1 MSRTEM
7 TPKVEK
13 KLQDLRTLLEVAQ
26 AMTGVLQ
33 LQPLLELIV
42 ASASRL
48 VDADRTS
55 LFLLEPDGSLWTRVA
70 QDSTD
75 IRLPPGFG
83 IAGLVARTGQAISI
97 PDAYED
103 PRFSKDIDRKTGF
116 RTRSVLCV
124 PLVTP
129 SGAVVGVIEAMNKKG
144 DVPFD
149 ADDEE
154 SLRALGSHAAL
165 ALETQRL
172 LEGERDRQRMESE
185 IELARKIQENLRPR
199 RLPELPGLR
208 LAAWQETAEKTGGDY
223 YDVMEA
229 PLGSLDLLVCDV
241 SGHGLASTVLMS
253 AARAYLRALHLV
265 ESNPQRLVEK
275 LNRLI
280 TPDIPSDSFATLVV
294 CRVGPAGDACYVSAG
309 HLPPLVYRPGRRAF
323 DVLEETDLFLG
334 WSTETTYRAF
344 QIEPLQ
350 PGDLVVLATDGLY
363 EASSPEGALW
373 GLDAVREAIAAA
385 AHEGAHGVIEALRAG
400 VFGHAEKLFL
410 ADDITLLVGERT

>member
-1 MSRTEM
+1 MAST
-7 TPKVEK
+7 VEK
-13 KLQDLRTLLEVAQ
+13 RLQDLRTLLEVAQ
-26 AMTGVLQ
+26 AMTGVRQ

-42 ASASRL
+42 ASATRL

-83 IAGLVARTGQAISI
+83 IAGIVARTGETIAIA
-97 PDAYED
+97 DAYED
-103 PRFSKDIDRKTGF
+103 PRFSQDVDRKTGF

-129 SGAVVGVIEAMNKKG
+129 SGAIVGVIEAMNKKG

-149 ADDEE
+149 ADDAEA
-154 SLRALGSHAAL
+154 LRALGSHAAL

-172 LEGERDRQRMESE
+172 LEGERERQRMESE
-185 IELARKIQENLRPR
+185 IELARKIQENLRPK
-199 RLPELPGLR
+199 RLPESPGLR

-265 ESNPQRLVEK
+265 ESRPQRLVER
-275 LNRLI
+275 LSQLI

-294 CRVGPAGDACYVSAG
+294 CRIGPAGDACYVSAG
-309 HLPPLVYRPGRRAF
+309 HLPPLVYRPRSRSF
-323 DVLEETDLFLG
+323 DALEETDLVLG
-334 WSTETTYRAF
+334 WSAATAYAAHTIA
-344 QIEPLQ
+344 PLE

-363 EASSPEGALW
+363 EAASPAGLLW
-373 GLDAVREAIAAA
+373 GLDPVRDAIAAA

-400 VFGHAEKLFL
+400 VFGHAEKLTL
-410 ADDITLLVGERT
+410 EDDITLLVAEKL

>member
-1 MSRTEM
+1 MAPT
-7 TPKVEK
+7 VDK
-13 KLQDLRTLLEVAQ
+13 KLQDLRTLLAVAQ
-26 AMTGVLQ
+26 AMTGVRQ

-42 ASASRL
+42 ASATRL

-83 IAGLVARTGQAISI
+83 IAGIVARTGQTIAIA
-97 PDAYED
+97 DAYED
-103 PRFSKDIDRKTGF
+103 PRFSREVDLKTGF
-116 RTRSVLCV
+116 RTRSILCV
-124 PLVTP
+124 PLTTP
-129 SGAVVGVIEAMNKKG
+129 SGSIVGVIEAMNKKG
-144 DVPFD
+144 DLPFD

-154 SLRALGSHAAL
+154 SLRALGSHAAV

-172 LEGERDRQRMESE
+172 LDGEVERRRMESE

-199 RLPELPGLR
+199 TLPTPPWLC

-229 PLGSLDLLVCDV
+229 SGGSFDLLVCDV

-265 ESNPQRLVEK
+265 ESNPQKLIEK

-280 TPDIPSDSFATLVV
+280 SPDIPDDAFATLVA
-294 CRVGPAGDACYVSAG
+294 CRIGPAGDACYVSAG
-309 HLPPLVYRPGRRAF
+309 HLPPLVYRPRKGTF
-323 DVLEETDLFLG
+323 DTLEQTDIVLGYSAD
-334 WSTETTYRAF
+334 STYHAH
-344 QIEPLQ
+344 QIDRLER
-350 PGDLVVLATDGLY
+350 GDLVVLVTDGLH
-363 EASSPEGALW
+363 EAANPDGLLW
-373 GLDAVREAIAAA
+373 GLDPVRDAIAAA

-400 VFGHAEKLFL
+400 VFGYSEKLFL
-410 ADDITLLVGERT
+410 ADDITLLVAEKL

>member
-1 MSRTEM
+1 M

-26 AMTGVLQ
+26 AMTGMRE

-42 ASASRL
+42 ASATRL

-83 IAGLVARTGQAISI
+83 IAGLVARTGETIAIA
-97 PDAYED
+97 DAYLD
-103 PRFSKDIDRKTGF
+103 PRFSPDVDQRTGF
-116 RTRSVLCV
+116 RTRSILCV

-129 SGAVVGVIEAMNKKG
+129 SGSVVGVIEAMNKKG
-144 DVPFD
+144 DGPFD

-172 LEGERDRQRMESE
+172 LEGELKRQRMESE
-185 IELARKIQENLRPR
+185 IELARKIQEGLRPK
-199 RLPELPGLR
+199 RLPERPGLR

-229 PLGSLDLLVCDV
+229 PFGSIDLLVCDV

-265 ESNPQRLVEK
+265 ESNPQKLIQK

-280 TPDIPSDSFATLVV
+280 TPDIPDDAFATLVA
-294 CRVGPAGDACYVSAG
+294 CRIGPGGDACYVSAG
-309 HLPPLVYRPGRRAF
+309 HLPPLVYRPRKGTF
-323 DVLEETDLFLG
+323 DSLEESDLILG
-334 WSTETTYRAF
+334 YSTETTYHAH
-344 QIEPLQ
+344 QIDRLE

-363 EASSPEGALW
+363 EAASPDGILW
-373 GLDAVREAIAAA
+373 GLDAAKDAIAGA

-410 ADDITLLVGERT
+410 EDDITLLVAQKV

>member
-1 MSRTEM
+1 M
-7 TPKVEK
+7 TPTIEK
-13 KLQDLRTLLEVAQ
+13 RLQDLRTLLEVAQ
-26 AMTGVLQ
+26 AMTGVRQ

-42 ASASRL
+42 ASATRL

-83 IAGLVARTGQAISI
+83 IAGIVARTGETMSI

-103 PRFSKDIDRKTGF
+103 PRFSRAVDVKTGY
-116 RTRSVLCV
+116 RTRSILCV

-129 SGAVVGVIEAMNKKG
+129 SGSVVGVIEAMNKKG
-144 DVPFD
+144 DIPFD

-154 SLRALGSHAAL
+154 SLRALGSHAAV
-165 ALETQRL
+165 ALDTQRL
-172 LEGERDRQRMESE
+172 LDGELKRERMESE

-199 RLPELPGLR
+199 KLPEPSWLR

-229 PLGSLDLLVCDV
+229 PLGSFDLLVCDV

-265 ESNPQRLVEK
+265 ESNPQKLIEK

-280 TPDIPSDSFATLVV
+280 SPDIPDDAFATLVA
-294 CRVGPAGDACYVSAG
+294 CRIGPGGDACYVSAG
-309 HLPPLVYRPGRRAF
+309 HLPPLVYRPRAKTF
-323 DVLEETDLFLG
+323 DAHEETDIVLG
-334 WSTETTYRAF
+334 YSVDSTYRAH
-344 QIEPLQ
+344 QIDRLER
-350 PGDLVVLATDGLY
+350 GDLVVLATDGLY
-363 EASSPEGALW
+363 EAANPEGLLW

-400 VFGHAEKLFL
+400 VFGYSERLFL
-410 ADDITLLVGERT
+410 DDDITLVVAEKL

>member
-1 MSRTEM
+1 M
-7 TPKVEK
+7 TPDVEK

-26 AMTGVLQ
+26 AMTGVRQ

-42 ASASRL
+42 AAATRL
-48 VDADRTS
+48 VEADRTS

-83 IAGLVARTGQAISI
+83 IAGLVARTGQTIAIA
-97 PDAYED
+97 DAYED
-103 PRFSKDIDRKTGF
+103 PRFSRDVDLKTGY
-116 RTRSVLCV
+116 RTRSILCV

-129 SGAVVGVIEAMNKKG
+129 SGSVVGVIEAMNKKG
-144 DVPFD
+144 DGPFD

-154 SLRALGSHAAL
+154 SLRALGSHAAV

-172 LEGERDRQRMESE
+172 LEGERERLQMASE

-199 RLPELPGLR
+199 HLPEPPGLR

-265 ESNPQRLVEK
+265 ESNPQKLIEK

-280 TPDIPSDSFATLVV
+280 TPDIPDDAFATLVA
-294 CRVGPAGDACYVSAG
+294 CRIGPAGDACYVSAG
-309 HLPPLVYRPGRRAF
+309 HLPPLVYRPLKGTF
-323 DVLEETDLFLG
+323 DSLEETDLILG
-334 WSTETTYRAF
+334 YSTATSYRAH
-344 QIEPLQ
+344 QIDRLER
-350 PGDLVVLATDGLY
+350 GDLVVLATDGLY
-363 EASSPEGALW
+363 EAASPDGLLW

-400 VFGHAEKLFL
+400 VFGHSEKLFL
-410 ADDITLLVGERT
+410 ADDITLLVAEKL

>member
-1 MSRTEM
+1 M

-26 AMTGVLQ
+26 AMTGMRQ

-83 IAGLVARTGQAISI
+83 IAGLVARTGQTVAIA
-97 PDAYED
+97 DAYLD
-103 PRFSKDIDRKTGF
+103 SRFSREVDLKTGY
-116 RTRSVLCV
+116 RTRSILCV

-129 SGAVVGVIEAMNKKG
+129 SGSVVGVIEAMNKKG
-144 DVPFD
+144 DGLFD

-172 LEGERDRQRMESE
+172 LEGELKRQRMESE
-185 IELARKIQENLRPR
+185 IELARKIQEGLRPK

-229 PLGSLDLLVCDV
+229 PFGSVDLLVCDV

-265 ESNPQRLVEK
+265 ESNPQKLISK

-280 TPDIPSDSFATLVV
+280 TPDIPDDAFATLVA
-294 CRVGPAGDACYVSAG
+294 CRIGPGGDACYVSAG
-309 HLPPLVYRPGRRAF
+309 HLPPLVYRPRKKTF
-323 DVLEETDLFLG
+323 DPLEETDLILG
-334 WSTETTYRAF
+334 YSIETAYHAH
-344 QIEPLQ
+344 QIDRLE

-363 EASSPEGALW
+363 EAASPDGILW
-373 GLDAVREAIAAA
+373 GLDAAKDAIAGA
-385 AHEGAHGVIEALRAG
+385 AHEGAHGVIESLRAG

-410 ADDITLLVGERT
+410 EDDITLLVAEKV

>member
-1 MSRTEM
+1 MAPT
-7 TPKVEK
+7 VEK
-13 KLQDLRTLLEVAQ
+13 RLQDLRTLLEVAQ
-26 AMTGVLQ
+26 AMTGVRQ

-42 ASASRL
+42 ASATRL

-83 IAGLVARTGQAISI
+83 IAGIVARTGETVSI
-97 PDAYED
+97 ADAYED
-103 PRFSKDIDRKTGF
+103 PRFSRDVDLKTGF
-116 RTRSVLCV
+116 RTRSILCV

-129 SGAVVGVIEAMNKKG
+129 SGSIVGVIEAMNKKG
-144 DVPFD
+144 DGPFD

-154 SLRALGSHAAL
+154 RLRALGSHAAL

-172 LEGERDRQRMESE
+172 LEGELKRQRMESE
-185 IELARKIQENLRPR
+185 IELARRIQEGLRPR
-199 RLPELPGLR
+199 SLPEIPGLR

-229 PLGSLDLLVCDV
+229 PFGSVDLLVCDV

-265 ESNPQRLVEK
+265 ESDPQKLLEK
-275 LNRLI
+275 LNGLI
-280 TPDIPSDSFATLVV
+280 TPDIPDDAFATLVA
-294 CRVGPAGDACYVSAG
+294 CRIGPAGDACYVSAG
-309 HLPPLVYRPGRRAF
+309 HLPPLVYRPRRRTF
-323 DVLEETDLFLG
+323 DALEETDIVLG
-334 WSTETTYRAF
+334 WSEASTYRAHPVD
-344 QIEPLQ
+344 PLE
-350 PGDLVVLATDGLY
+350 PGDLVVLVTDGLY
-363 EASSPEGALW
+363 EAASPEGALW

-400 VFGHAEKLFL
+400 VFGHAEQLFL
-410 ADDITLLVGERT
+410 ADDITLLVAEKT

>member
-1 MSRTEM
+1 M
-7 TPKVEK
+7 TPTVEK

-42 ASASRL
+42 ASATRL

-83 IAGLVARTGQAISI
+83 IAGIVARTGRTIAIA
-97 PDAYED
+97 DAYED
-103 PRFSKDIDRKTGF
+103 PRFSKDVDRKTGY
-116 RTRSVLCV
+116 RTRSILCV

-129 SGAVVGVIEAMNKKG
+129 SGSIVGVIEAMNKKG
-144 DVPFD
+144 DGPFD

-172 LEGERDRQRMESE
+172 LEGERERQRMESE
-185 IELARKIQENLRPR
+185 IELARRIQENLRPR
-199 RLPELPGLR
+199 KLPERPGLR

-265 ESNPQRLVEK
+265 ESNPQKLVEK

-280 TPDIPSDSFATLVV
+280 TPDIPSDAFATLVV
-294 CRVGPAGDACYVSAG
+294 CRIGLAGDACYVSAG
-309 HLPPLVYRPGRRAF
+309 HLPPLVYRPATRSF
-323 DVLEETDLFLG
+323 DVLEETDLVLG
-334 WSTETTYRAF
+334 WSTETAYRAH
-344 QIEPLQ
+344 QIEPLR

-363 EASSPEGALW
+363 EAASPQGSLW
-373 GLDAVREAIAAA
+373 GLGAVREAIAAA
-385 AHEGAHGVIEALRAG
+385 APDGAHGVIEALRAG
-400 VFGHAEKLFL
+400 VFGHAERLFL
-410 ADDITLLVGERT
+410 EDDITLLVAEKL

>member
-1 MSRTEM
+1 MAPT
-7 TPKVEK
+7 VEK
-13 KLQDLRTLLEVAQ
+13 RLQDLRTLLEVAQ
-26 AMTGVLQ
+26 AMTGVRQ

-42 ASASRL
+42 ASATRL

-83 IAGLVARTGQAISI
+83 IAGIVARTGETISI
-97 PDAYED
+97 ADAYED
-103 PRFSKDIDRKTGF
+103 ARFSRDVDLKTGF
-116 RTRSVLCV
+116 RTRSILCV

-129 SGAVVGVIEAMNKKG
+129 SGSIVGVIEAMNKKG
-144 DVPFD
+144 DGPFD

-154 SLRALGSHAAL
+154 RLRALGSHAAL

-172 LEGERDRQRMESE
+172 LEGELKRQRMENE
-185 IELARKIQENLRPR
+185 IELARRIQEGLRPR
-199 RLPELPGLR
+199 SLPEIPGLR

-223 YDVMEA
+223 YDVMQA
-229 PLGSLDLLVCDV
+229 PLGSVDLLVCDV

-265 ESNPQRLVEK
+265 ESNPQKLIEK

-280 TPDIPSDSFATLVV
+280 SPDIPDDAFATLVA
-294 CRVGPAGDACYVSAG
+294 CRIGPSGDACYVSAG
-309 HLPPLVYRPGRRAF
+309 HLPPLVYRPRKRTF
-323 DVLEETDLFLG
+323 DALEETDIVLG
-334 WSTETTYRAF
+334 WSEASTYRAH
-344 QIEPLQ
+344 QIDPLE
-350 PGDLVVLATDGLY
+350 PGDLVVLVTDGLY
-363 EASSPEGALW
+363 EAASPEGLLW

-400 VFGHAEKLFL
+400 VFGHAEQLFL
-410 ADDITLLVGERT
+410 ADDITLLVAEKT

>member
-1 MSRTEM
+1 MSIDTM
-7 TPKVEK
+7 APTVDK
-13 KLQDLRTLLEVAQ
+13 KLQDLRTLLAVAQ
-26 AMTGVLQ
+26 AMTGVRQ

-42 ASASRL
+42 ASATRL

-83 IAGLVARTGQAISI
+83 IAGIVARTGQTVAIA
-97 PDAYED
+97 DAYED
-103 PRFSKDIDRKTGF
+103 PRFSRDVDLKTGY
-116 RTRSVLCV
+116 RTRSILCV
-124 PLVTP
+124 PLTTP
-129 SGAVVGVIEAMNKKG
+129 SGSIVGVIEAMNKQG
-144 DVPFD
+144 DLPFD

-154 SLRALGSHAAL
+154 SLRALGSHAAV

-172 LEGERDRQRMESE
+172 LDGEVERRRMESE

-199 RLPELPGLR
+199 TLPAPSWLC

-229 PLGSLDLLVCDV
+229 PGGSFDLLVCDV

-265 ESNPQRLVEK
+265 ESNPQKLIEK

-280 TPDIPSDSFATLVV
+280 SPDIPDDAFATLVA
-294 CRVGPAGDACYVSAG
+294 CRIGPCGDACYVSAG
-309 HLPPLVYRPGRRAF
+309 HLPPLVYRPRKGTF
-323 DVLEETDLFLG
+323 DTLEETDIVLG
-334 WSTETTYRAF
+334 YAADSTYRAH
-344 QIEPLQ
+344 QIDRLER
-350 PGDLVVLATDGLY
+350 GDLVVLATDGLY
-363 EASSPEGALW
+363 EAANPEGHLW
-373 GLDAVREAIAAA
+373 GLEPVREAIAAA

-400 VFGHAEKLFL
+400 VFGHSEKLFL
-410 ADDITLLVGERT
+410 ADDITLLVAEKV

>member
-1 MSRTEM
+1 M
-7 TPKVEK
+7 TPQVEK

-26 AMTGVLQ
+26 AMTGVRQ

-42 ASASRL
+42 ASATRL

-55 LFLLEPDGSLWTRVA
+55 LFLLDEDGSLWTRVA
-70 QDSTD
+70 QESGD

-83 IAGLVARTGQAISI
+83 IAGLVARTGKAVSI

-103 PRFSKDIDRKTGF
+103 PRFSHDIDRKTGY

-129 SGAVVGVIEAMNKKG
+129 SGSIVGVIEAMNKKG
-144 DVPFD
+144 DGPFD
-149 ADDEE
+149 GDDEE

-172 LEGERDRQRMESE
+172 LEGEIEHQRVESE
-185 IELARKIQENLRPR
+185 IELARKIQENLRPK
-199 RLPELPGLR
+199 RLPEPPGLR
-208 LAAWQETAEKTGGDY
+208 ITAWQETAEKTGGDY
-223 YDVMEA
+223 YDVMEG
-229 PLGSLDLLVCDV
+229 PGGSLDLLVCDV

-265 ESNPQRLVEK
+265 ETNPWKLVEK

-280 TPDIPSDSFATLVV
+280 SPDVPDDAFATLVV
-294 CRVGPAGDACYVSAG
+294 CRIGSTGEACYVSAG
-309 HLPPLVYRPGRRAF
+309 HLPPLVYRPREKAF
-323 DVLEETDLFLG
+323 DPLEETDLVLG
-334 WSTETTYRAF
+334 FSPSTTFRAH
-344 QIEPLQ
+344 QIDPLE

-363 EASSPEGALW
+363 EAASPEGTLW
-373 GLDAVREAIAAA
+373 GLDAVKESIAAA
-385 AHEGAHGVIEALRAG
+385 AHEGAHGVIESLRAG
-400 VFGHAEKLFL
+400 VFGHSEKLYL
-410 ADDITLLVGERT
+410 ADDITLLVAEKT

>member
-1 MSRTEM
+1 MSPTAM
-7 TPKVEK
+7 TPTIEK
-13 KLQDLRTLLEVAQ
+13 RLQDLRTLLEVAQ
-26 AMTGVLQ
+26 AMTGIRQ

-42 ASASRL
+42 ASATRL

-83 IAGLVARTGQAISI
+83 IAGIVARTGETLSI
-97 PDAYED
+97 ADAYED
-103 PRFSKDIDRKTGF
+103 PRFSRDVDVKTGY
-116 RTRSVLCV
+116 RTRSILCV

-129 SGAVVGVIEAMNKKG
+129 SGSVVGVIEAMNKKG
-144 DVPFD
+144 EIPFD

-154 SLRALGSHAAL
+154 SLRALGSHAAV
-165 ALETQRL
+165 ALDTQRL
-172 LEGERDRQRMESE
+172 LVGELKRERMESE

-199 RLPELPGLR
+199 KLPEPSWLR

-229 PLGSLDLLVCDV
+229 PLGSFDLLVCDV

-265 ESNPQRLVEK
+265 ESNPQKLIEK

-280 TPDIPSDSFATLVV
+280 SPDIPDDAFATLVA
-294 CRVGPAGDACYVSAG
+294 CRIGPGGDACYVSAG
-309 HLPPLVYRPGRRAF
+309 HLPPLVYRPRNGTF
-323 DVLEETDLFLG
+323 DAHEETDIVLG
-334 WSTETTYRAF
+334 YSVDSTYRAH
-344 QIEPLQ
+344 QIDRLER
-350 PGDLVVLATDGLY
+350 GDLVVLATDGLY
-363 EASSPEGALW
+363 EAANPEGLLW
-373 GLDAVREAIAAA
+373 GLDAVRDTIAAA

-400 VFGHAEKLFL
+400 VFGHSERLFL
-410 ADDITLLVGERT
+410 DDDITLLVAERL

>member
-1 MSRTEM
+1 M
-7 TPKVEK
+7 TPTVDK

-26 AMTGVLQ
+26 AMTGVRQ

-42 ASASRL
+42 ASATRL

-75 IRLPPGFG
+75 IHLPPGFG
-83 IAGLVARTGQAISI
+83 IAGIVARTGQPMAIA
-97 PDAYED
+97 DAYED
-103 PRFSKDIDRKTGF
+103 VRFSRDIDLKTGY
-116 RTRSVLCV
+116 RTRSILCV
-124 PLVTP
+124 PLVMP
-129 SGAVVGVIEAMNKKG
+129 SGSVVGVIEAMNKKG
-144 DVPFD
+144 DGPFD

-172 LEGERDRQRMESE
+172 LDGELRRERMESE
-185 IELARKIQENLRPR
+185 IELARKIQEGLRPR
-199 RLPELPGLR
+199 RLPEVPGLR

-265 ESNPQRLVEK
+265 ESNPQKLIEK

-280 TPDIPSDSFATLVV
+280 SPDVPDDAFATLVV
-294 CRVGPAGDACYVSAG
+294 CRIGPDGTACYVSAG
-309 HLPPLVYRPGRRAF
+309 HLPPLVYRPRTGTF
-323 DVLEETDLFLG
+323 DLLEETDLVLG
-334 WSTETTYRAF
+334 FSADTTYRAH
-344 QIEPLQ
+344 QIDRLET
-350 PGDLVVLATDGLY
+350 GDLVVLATDGLY
-363 EASSPEGALW
+363 EAASPDGLLW

-400 VFGHAEKLFL
+400 VFGHSEKLFL
-410 ADDITLLVGERT
+410 ADDITLLVAEKR

>member
-1 MSRTEM
+1 M
-7 TPKVEK
+7 TPTVEK

-26 AMTGVLQ
+26 AMTGVRQ

-42 ASASRL
+42 ASATRL

-83 IAGLVARTGQAISI
+83 IAGIVARTGQTLVIA
-97 PDAYED
+97 DAYD
-103 PRFSKDIDRKTGF
+103 DARFSRDIDVKTGY
-116 RTRSVLCV
+116 RTRSILCV

-129 SGAVVGVIEAMNKKG
+129 SGSVVGVIEAMNKRG
-144 DVPFD
+144 GEVFD

-165 ALETQRL
+165 AVETQRL
-172 LEGERDRQRMESE
+172 LDGELKRERMENE
-185 IELARKIQENLRPR
+185 IELARKIQEGLRPKH
-199 RLPELPGLR
+199 LPEVPGLR

-229 PLGSLDLLVCDV
+229 PFGSLDLLVCDV

-265 ESNPQRLVEK
+265 ESNPQKLIEK
-275 LNRLI
+275 LNRLMS
-280 TPDIPSDSFATLVV
+280 PDIPDDAFATLVV
-294 CRVGPAGDACYVSAG
+294 CRVGPEGEACYVSAG
-309 HLPPLVYRPGRRAF
+309 HLPPLVFRARTRSF
-323 DVLEETDLFLG
+323 DVLEETDLILG
-334 WSTETTYRAF
+334 YSVETAF
-344 QIEPLQ
+344 HAHQIDRLE

-363 EASSPEGALW
+363 EAASPEGLLW
-373 GLDAVREAIAAA
+373 GLDSVRDAIVAA

-400 VFGHAEKLFL
+400 VFGHSEKLFL
-410 ADDITLLVGERT
+410 ADDITLLVAEKL

>member
-1 MSRTEM
+1 
-7 TPKVEK
+7 
-13 KLQDLRTLLEVAQ
+13 
-26 AMTGVLQ
+26 MTGVRQ

-48 VDADRTS
+48 VDAERTS

-83 IAGLVARTGQAISI
+83 VAGLVARTGRPVSI
-97 PDAYED
+97 PDAYQD
-103 PRFSKDIDRKTGF
+103 ARFSPDIDQKTGF
-116 RTRSVLCV
+116 RTRSILCV

-129 SGAVVGVIEAMNKKG
+129 SGSIVGVIEAMNKVR
-144 DVPFD
+144 DAAFD

-172 LEGERDRQRMESE
+172 LAGEIERQRMESE

-199 RLPELPGLR
+199 TLPERPGLR

-265 ESNPQRLVEK
+265 ESNPQKLIEK

-280 TPDIPSDSFATLVV
+280 SPDVPDDAFATLVV
-294 CRVGPAGDACYVSAG
+294 CRIDPSGHACYVSAG
-309 HLPPLVYRPGRRAF
+309 HLPPLVYRPSKRAF
-323 DVLEETDLFLG
+323 DTLEETDLVLG
-334 WSTETTYRAF
+334 FSADTTFRAH
-344 QIEPLQ
+344 QVEPLRR
-350 PGDLVVLATDGLY
+350 GDLVVLATDGLY
-363 EASSPEGALW
+363 EASSPEGILW
-373 GLDAVREAIAAA
+373 GLDAVKDAIAAA
-385 AHEGAHGVIEALRAG
+385 AHEGADGVIESLRAG

-410 ADDITLLVGERT
+410 ADDITLLVAEKT

>member
-1 MSRTEM
+1 MAPT
-7 TPKVEK
+7 VEK
-13 KLQDLRTLLEVAQ
+13 RLQDLRTLLEVAQ
-26 AMTGVLQ
+26 AMTGVRQ

-42 ASASRL
+42 ASATRL

-55 LFLLEPDGSLWTRVA
+55 LFLLEADGSLWTRVA

-83 IAGLVARTGQAISI
+83 IAGIVARTGETVSI
-97 PDAYED
+97 ADAYED
-103 PRFSKDIDRKTGF
+103 PRFSRDVDLKTGF
-116 RTRSVLCV
+116 RTRSILCV

-129 SGAVVGVIEAMNKKG
+129 SGSIVGVIEAMNKKG
-144 DVPFD
+144 DGPFD

-154 SLRALGSHAAL
+154 RLRALGSHAAL

-172 LEGERDRQRMESE
+172 LEGELKRQRMESE
-185 IELARKIQENLRPR
+185 IELARRIQEGLRPR
-199 RLPELPGLR
+199 SLPEIPGLR

-223 YDVMEA
+223 YDVMQA
-229 PLGSLDLLVCDV
+229 PLGSVDLLVCDV

-265 ESNPQRLVEK
+265 ESNPQKLIEK

-280 TPDIPSDSFATLVV
+280 SPDIPDDAFATLVA
-294 CRVGPAGDACYVSAG
+294 CRIGPSGDACYVSAG
-309 HLPPLVYRPGRRAF
+309 HLPPLVYRPRKRTF
-323 DVLEETDLFLG
+323 DALEETDIVLG
-334 WSTETTYRAF
+334 WSEASTYRAH
-344 QIEPLQ
+344 QIDPLE
-350 PGDLVVLATDGLY
+350 PGDLVVLVTDGLY
-363 EASSPEGALW
+363 EAASPEGALW

-400 VFGHAEKLFL
+400 VFGHAEQLFL
-410 ADDITLLVGERT
+410 ADDITLLVAEKT

>member
-1 MSRTEM
+1 MSREAMAPT
-7 TPKVEK
+7 VEK
-13 KLQDLRTLLEVAQ
+13 RLQDLRTLLEVAQ
-26 AMTGVLQ
+26 AMTGVRQ

-83 IAGLVARTGQAISI
+83 IAGIVARTGETVAIA
-97 PDAYED
+97 DAYED
-103 PRFSKDIDRKTGF
+103 PRFSRDVDLKTGF
-116 RTRSVLCV
+116 RTRSILCV

-129 SGAVVGVIEAMNKKG
+129 SGSIVGVIEAMNKKG
-144 DVPFD
+144 DGAFD
-149 ADDEE
+149 ADDAEA
-154 SLRALGSHAAL
+154 LHALGSHAAL

-172 LEGERDRQRMESE
+172 LEGELRRERMESE
-185 IELARKIQENLRPR
+185 IELARKIQEGLRPR
-199 RLPELPGLR
+199 SLPDVRGLR

-229 PLGSLDLLVCDV
+229 PLGALDLLVCDV

-265 ESNPQRLVEK
+265 ERDPQRLIEE

-280 TPDIPSDSFATLVV
+280 TPDIPDDAFATLVT
-294 CRVGPAGDACYVSAG
+294 CRIGPAGEVCYVSAG
-309 HLPPLVYRPGRRAF
+309 HLPPLVFRARTARF
-323 DVLEETDLFLG
+323 DPLEETDLVLG
-334 WSTETTYRAF
+334 YSAATSYHAHP
-344 QIEPLQ
+344 IDPLE
-350 PGDLVVLATDGLY
+350 PGDIVVLATDGLY
-363 EASSPEGALW
+363 EASSPQGLLW
-373 GLDAVREAIAAA
+373 GLDAVKEAIAAA

-400 VFGHAEKLFL
+400 AFGHAERLFL
-410 ADDITLLVGERT
+410 EDDITLLVAEKT

>member
-1 MSRTEM
+1 M

-26 AMTGVLQ
+26 AMTGLRE

-83 IAGLVARTGQAISI
+83 IAGIVASTGQTIAIA
-97 PDAYED
+97 DAYLD
-103 PRFSKDIDRKTGF
+103 PRFSPEVDLKTGF
-116 RTRSVLCV
+116 RTRSILCV
-124 PLVTP
+124 PLLTP
-129 SGAVVGVIEAMNKKG
+129 TGSVVGVIEAMNKKG
-144 DVPFD
+144 DGPFD

-172 LEGERDRQRMESE
+172 LEGELKRQRMESE
-185 IELARKIQENLRPR
+185 IELARKIQEGLRPK
-199 RLPELPGLR
+199 RLPELPGLL

-229 PLGSLDLLVCDV
+229 PFGSVDLLVCDV

-265 ESNPQRLVEK
+265 ESNPQKLITK

-280 TPDIPSDSFATLVV
+280 TPDIPDDAFATLVA
-294 CRVGPAGDACYVSAG
+294 CRIGPGGDACYVSAG
-309 HLPPLVYRPGRRAF
+309 HLPPLVYRPRKGAF
-323 DVLEETDLFLG
+323 DALEETDLILG
-334 WSTETTYRAF
+334 YSTETTYHAH
-344 QIEPLQ
+344 QIDRLER
-350 PGDLVVLATDGLY
+350 GDIVVLATDGLY
-363 EASSPEGALW
+363 EAASPEGLLW
-373 GLDAVREAIAAA
+373 GISAAKDAIAGA
-385 AHEGAHGVIEALRAG
+385 AHEGAHGVIESLRAG
-400 VFGHAEKLFL
+400 VFGHAERLFL
-410 ADDITLLVGERT
+410 EDDITLLVAEKT

>member
-1 MSRTEM
+1 MAPTD
-7 TPKVEK
+7 EK
-13 KLQDLRTLLEVAQ
+13 RLQDLRTLLEVAQ
-26 AMTGVLQ
+26 AMTGVRQ

-70 QDSTD
+70 QDSSD

-83 IAGLVARTGQAISI
+83 IAGIVARTGETIAI

-103 PRFSKDIDRKTGF
+103 PRFSRDVDQKTGF
-116 RTRSVLCV
+116 RTRSILCV

-129 SGAVVGVIEAMNKKG
+129 SGSVVGVIEAMNKKG
-144 DVPFD
+144 NAAFD
-149 ADDEE
+149 ADDAEA
-154 SLRALGSHAAL
+154 LRALGSHAAL

-172 LEGERDRQRMESE
+172 LEGELRRERMESE
-185 IELARKIQENLRPR
+185 LELARKIQEGLRPR
-199 RLPELPGLR
+199 ALPATPGLR

-229 PLGSLDLLVCDV
+229 PLGALDLLVCDV

-265 ESNPQRLVEK
+265 EADPRRLIEK

-280 TPDIPSDSFATLVV
+280 SPDIPDDAFATLVL
-294 CRVGPAGDACYVSAG
+294 CRIEPSGAACYVSAG
-309 HLPPLVYRPGRRAF
+309 HLPPLVYRARTRAF
-323 DVLEETDLFLG
+323 DRLEETDLVLG
-334 WSTETTYRAF
+334 WSETTSYRAHA
-344 QIEPLQ
+344 IEPLA

-363 EASSPEGALW
+363 EASSPEGLLW
-373 GLDAVREAIAAA
+373 GVDAAKEAISAAA
-385 AHEGAHGVIEALRAG
+385 REGADGIIEALRAG
-400 VFGHAEKLFL
+400 AFGHAEKLFL
-410 ADDITLLVGERT
+410 EDDITLLVAEKVEARPA

>member
-1 MSRTEM
+1 MSLDTM
-7 TPKVEK
+7 APTVDK
-13 KLQDLRTLLEVAQ
+13 KLQDLRTLLAVAQ
-26 AMTGVLQ
+26 AMTGVRQ

-42 ASASRL
+42 ASATRL

-83 IAGLVARTGQAISI
+83 IAGIVARTGQTVAIA
-97 PDAYED
+97 DAYED
-103 PRFSKDIDRKTGF
+103 PRFSRDVDLKTGF
-116 RTRSVLCV
+116 RTRSILCV
-124 PLVTP
+124 PLTTP
-129 SGAVVGVIEAMNKKG
+129 SGSIVGVIEAMNKKG
-144 DVPFD
+144 DLPFD

-154 SLRALGSHAAL
+154 SLRALGSHAAV

-172 LEGERDRQRMESE
+172 LDGEVERRRMESE

-199 RLPELPGLR
+199 TLPAPTWLC

-229 PLGSLDLLVCDV
+229 PGGSFDLLVCDV

-265 ESNPQRLVEK
+265 ESNPQKLIEK

-280 TPDIPSDSFATLVV
+280 SPDIPDDAFATLVA
-294 CRVGPAGDACYVSAG
+294 CRIGPAGDACYVSAG
-309 HLPPLVYRPGRRAF
+309 HLPPLVYRPRKGTF
-323 DVLEETDLFLG
+323 DTLEETDIVLG
-334 WSTETTYRAF
+334 YSVDSTYRAH
-344 QIEPLQ
+344 QIDRLER
-350 PGDLVVLATDGLY
+350 GDLVVLATDGLY
-363 EASSPEGALW
+363 EAANPEGHLW
-373 GLDAVREAIAAA
+373 GLEPVREAIAAA

-400 VFGHAEKLFL
+400 VFGHSEKLFL
-410 ADDITLLVGERT
+410 ADDITLLVAEKM

>member
-1 MSRTEM
+1 M
-7 TPKVEK
+7 TPTVEK

-26 AMTGVLQ
+26 AMTGVRQ

-42 ASASRL
+42 ASATRL

-83 IAGLVARTGQAISI
+83 IAGLVARTGETVAIA
-97 PDAYED
+97 DAYED
-103 PRFSKDIDRKTGF
+103 PRFSHDVDLKTGY
-116 RTRSVLCV
+116 RTRSILCV

-129 SGAVVGVIEAMNKKG
+129 SGNVVGVIEAMNKKG

-172 LEGERDRQRMESE
+172 LDGELKRERMESE

-199 RLPELPGLR
+199 SLPELPGLR

-265 ESNPQRLVEK
+265 ESNPWKLVEK

-280 TPDIPSDSFATLVV
+280 SPDIPDDAFATLVV
-294 CRVGPAGDACYVSAG
+294 CRIGPGGEACYVSAG
-309 HLPPLVYRPGRRAF
+309 HLPPLVYRPREKAF
-323 DVLEETDLFLG
+323 DQLEETDLVLG
-334 WSTETTYRAF
+334 FSPSTTFRAH
-344 QIEPLQ
+344 QIDPLE

-363 EASSPEGALW
+363 EAASPSGVLW
-373 GLDAVREAIAAA
+373 GLDAVKEAIVAA
-385 AHEGAHGVIEALRAG
+385 AHEGAHGVIESLRAG
-400 VFGHAEKLFL
+400 VFGHSEKLYL
-410 ADDITLLVGERT
+410 ADDITLLVAEKL

>member
-1 MSRTEM
+1 
-7 TPKVEK
+7 
-13 KLQDLRTLLEVAQ
+13 
-26 AMTGVLQ
+26 MTGIRQ

-42 ASASRL
+42 ASATRL
-48 VDADRTS
+48 VDAERTS

-83 IAGLVARTGQAISI
+83 IAGIVARTGETLSI
-97 PDAYED
+97 ADAYED
-103 PRFSKDIDRKTGF
+103 PRFSRDVDVKTGY
-116 RTRSVLCV
+116 RTRSILCV

-129 SGAVVGVIEAMNKKG
+129 SGSVVGVIEAMNKKG
-144 DVPFD
+144 EIPFD

-154 SLRALGSHAAL
+154 SLRALGSHAAV
-165 ALETQRL
+165 ALDTQRL
-172 LEGERDRQRMESE
+172 LVGELKRERMESE

-199 RLPELPGLR
+199 KLPEPSWLR

-229 PLGSLDLLVCDV
+229 PLGSFDLLVCDV

-265 ESNPQRLVEK
+265 ESNPQKLIEK

-280 TPDIPSDSFATLVV
+280 SPDIPDDAFATLVA
-294 CRVGPAGDACYVSAG
+294 CRIGPGGDACYVSAG
-309 HLPPLVYRPGRRAF
+309 HLPPLVYRPRNGTF
-323 DVLEETDLFLG
+323 DAHEETDIVLG
-334 WSTETTYRAF
+334 YSVDSTYRAH
-344 QIEPLQ
+344 QIDRLER
-350 PGDLVVLATDGLY
+350 GDLVVLATDGLY
-363 EASSPEGALW
+363 EAANPEGLLW
-373 GLDAVREAIAAA
+373 GLDAVRDTIAAA

-400 VFGHAEKLFL
+400 VFGHSERLFL
-410 ADDITLLVGERT
+410 DDDITLLVAERL

>member
-1 MSRTEM
+1 M
-7 TPKVEK
+7 TPTIEK
-13 KLQDLRTLLEVAQ
+13 RLQDLRTLLEVAQ
-26 AMTGVLQ
+26 AMTGVRQ

-42 ASASRL
+42 ASATRL

-83 IAGLVARTGQAISI
+83 IAGIVARTGETLSI
-97 PDAYED
+97 ADAYED
-103 PRFSKDIDRKTGF
+103 PRFSRDVDVRTGY
-116 RTRSVLCV
+116 RTRSILCV

-129 SGAVVGVIEAMNKKG
+129 SGSVVGVIEAMNKKG
-144 DVPFD
+144 DIPFD

-154 SLRALGSHAAL
+154 SLRALGSHAAV
-165 ALETQRL
+165 ALDTQRL
-172 LEGERDRQRMESE
+172 LDGELKRERMESE

-199 RLPELPGLR
+199 KLPEPSWLR

-229 PLGSLDLLVCDV
+229 PLGSFDLLVCDV

-265 ESNPQRLVEK
+265 ESNPQKLIEK

-280 TPDIPSDSFATLVV
+280 SPDIPDDAFATLVA
-294 CRVGPAGDACYVSAG
+294 CRIGPGGDACYVSAG
-309 HLPPLVYRPGRRAF
+309 HLPPLVYRPRKGTF
-323 DVLEETDLFLG
+323 DAHEETDIVLG
-334 WSTETTYRAF
+334 YSVDSTYRAH
-344 QIEPLQ
+344 QIDRLER
-350 PGDLVVLATDGLY
+350 GDLVVLATDGLY
-363 EASSPEGALW
+363 EAANPEGHLW
-373 GLDAVREAIAAA
+373 GLDAVRDAIAAA

-400 VFGHAEKLFL
+400 VFGYSERLFL
-410 ADDITLLVGERT
+410 DDDITLVVAEKL

>member
-1 MSRTEM
+1 MSGVAM
-7 TPKVEK
+7 SSKVEK

-26 AMTGVLQ
+26 AMTGVRQ

-42 ASASRL
+42 ASATRL
-48 VDADRTS
+48 VDANRTS

-83 IAGLVARTGQAISI
+83 IAGLVARTGETVAIA
-97 PDAYED
+97 DAYED
-103 PRFSKDIDRKTGF
+103 PRFSRDVDLKTGF
-116 RTRSVLCV
+116 RTRSILCV

-129 SGAVVGVIEAMNKKG
+129 SGSVVGVIEAMNKKG
-144 DVPFD
+144 DGPFD

-172 LEGERDRQRMESE
+172 LEGELERQRMESE
-185 IELARKIQENLRPR
+185 IELARKIQEGLRPR
-199 RLPELPGLR
+199 RLPDLPGLR

-265 ESNPQRLVEK
+265 ESNPQKLVEK

-280 TPDIPSDSFATLVV
+280 SPDIPDDAFATLVV
-294 CRVGPAGDACYVSAG
+294 CRIGRGGEACYVSAG
-309 HLPPLVYRPGRRAF
+309 HLPPLVYRPLKGTF
-323 DVLEETDLFLG
+323 DSLEETDLILG
-334 WSTETTYRAF
+334 YSTTTSYRAH
-344 QIEPLQ
+344 QIDRLER
-350 PGDLVVLATDGLY
+350 GDLVVLVTDGLY
-363 EASSPEGALW
+363 EAANPEGLLW
-373 GLDAVREAIAAA
+373 GLDAVKEAIAAA

-400 VFGHAEKLFL
+400 VFGHSEKLFL
-410 ADDITLLVGERT
+410 ADDITLLVAEKL

>member
-1 MSRTEM
+1 M
-7 TPKVEK
+7 TSTVEK

-26 AMTGVLQ
+26 AMTGVRQ

-83 IAGLVARTGQAISI
+83 IAGIVARTGETIAIA
-97 PDAYED
+97 DAYED
-103 PRFSKDIDRKTGF
+103 PRFSHDVDLKTGF
-116 RTRSVLCV
+116 RTRSILCV

-129 SGAVVGVIEAMNKKG
+129 SGSVVGVIEAMNKKG
-144 DVPFD
+144 DGPFD
-149 ADDEE
+149 GDDEE

-172 LEGERDRQRMESE
+172 LEGELKRERMESE

-199 RLPELPGLR
+199 RLPEPPGLR

-265 ESNPQRLVEK
+265 ESNPQKLIEK

-280 TPDIPSDSFATLVV
+280 SPDIPDDAFATLVL
-294 CRVGPAGDACYVSAG
+294 CRIDPSGEACYVSAG
-309 HLPPLVYRPGRRAF
+309 HLPPLVYRPARRAF
-323 DVLEETDLFLG
+323 DVLEETDLVLG
-334 WSTETTYRAF
+334 FSAQTTFRAH
-344 QIEPLQ
+344 QIEPLGK
-350 PGDLVVLATDGLY
+350 GDLVVLATDGLY
-363 EASSPEGALW
+363 EAASPEGLLW
-373 GLDAVREAIAAA
+373 GIDAVKEAIAAA
-385 AHEGAHGVIEALRAG
+385 AHEGAHGVIESLRAG
-400 VFGHAEKLFL
+400 VFGHSEKLFL
-410 ADDITLLVGERT
+410 ADDITLLVAEKL

>member
-1 MSRTEM
+1 M
-7 TPKVEK
+7 TPTIEK
-13 KLQDLRTLLEVAQ
+13 RLQDLRTLLEVAQ
-26 AMTGVLQ
+26 AMTGVRQ

-42 ASASRL
+42 ASATRL

-83 IAGLVARTGQAISI
+83 IAGIVARTGETMSI
-97 PDAYED
+97 ADAYED
-103 PRFSKDIDRKTGF
+103 PRFSRGVDVKTGY
-116 RTRSVLCV
+116 RTRSILCV

-129 SGAVVGVIEAMNKKG
+129 SGSVVGVIEAMNKKG
-144 DVPFD
+144 DIPFD

-154 SLRALGSHAAL
+154 SLRALGSHAAV
-165 ALETQRL
+165 ALDTQRL
-172 LEGERDRQRMESE
+172 LDGELRRERMESE

-199 RLPELPGLR
+199 KLPEAPWLR

-223 YDVMEA
+223 YDVMGA
-229 PLGSLDLLVCDV
+229 PLGSFDLLVCDV

-265 ESNPQRLVEK
+265 ESNPQRLIEK

-280 TPDIPSDSFATLVV
+280 SPDIPDDAFATLVA
-294 CRVGPAGDACYVSAG
+294 CRIGPGGDACYVSAG
-309 HLPPLVYRPGRRAF
+309 HLPPLVYRPRNGTF
-323 DVLEETDLFLG
+323 DALEETDIVLG
-334 WSTETTYRAF
+334 YSADSTYRAY
-344 QIEPLQ
+344 QIDRLER
-350 PGDLVVLATDGLY
+350 GDLVVLVTDGLY
-363 EASSPEGALW
+363 EAVNPEGLLW
-373 GLDAVREAIAAA
+373 GLDSVRETIVAA

-400 VFGHAEKLFL
+400 VFGHSERLYL
-410 ADDITLLVGERT
+410 DDDITLLVAEKL